1 MTDVST
7 QRPAT
12 KTPVTHQN
20 AYMLYYDIE
29 SLTNVFTM
37 CVYDPRHNQV
47 IAFYL
52 LDDQRILSQVRDP
65 NTDFVNE
72 AARRI
77 RLANPAMPEDTK
89 ISFLDLST
97 PEGLEIMGQI
107 FGVCDAPYPNN
118 PNSSSSYPSRF
129 RLVCDTDPGYDPIN
143 LHPYLA
149 GYNSAQYDTT
159 ILALLQSDAMLP
171 FHDPEGQPDNPR
183 QKREWTVASAR
194 ELRKDNDQMFS
205 QEFKSYMPGYLVHGH
220 RAQGQGYNSQV
231 NRLRSAMISSGRYLD
246 ISLFNEKQSKV
257 SLKRLLAMLGHQI
270 LESDKLD
277 GERTRVN
284 NLVEFVDLLAYNVSD
299 VVGLHFLAMHPAYG
313 PNFDLKKSLLDEYP
327 ETVYKQ
333 EPNTKKPKI
342 SQASVRRDRLCVD
355 SSSAKFVA
363 KILAPYANLNDMEYV
378 DFHYPHPQ
386 IAQERGI
393 ERVDVLDYAR
403 NFFFENVTDPAARA
417 RFQEVYDYYNQFRGR
432 NFNDSDP
439 YKDQIMAL
447 YQEIART
454 NGPVESMEPAESR
467 DFSHGDT
474 TDSGET
480 DPFEEALF
488 EEIYGP
494 DETDSFEEVYGTY
507 EQSLDR
513 NSNSSRANGPVD
525 FNTFMQA
532 HEALDKRHI
541 PKKRLNLPYFYRD
554 GSESSCFVTFS
565 TGGIHGAEL
574 DIAAFQEDMQR
585 HLELLSVHDEVKQ
598 TYPEPAEF
606 RKAID
611 KATKTVTLPSGRV
624 AKITEHMSNQTIKN
638 AAYKDRSLLEAKAP
652 ALFKDKPDGGNAPN
666 TQYVFTS
673 AGESNH
679 EDFTS
684 YYPNML
690 RNMMAF
696 YNPDLGIDRYAKI
709 LDDKAALQV
718 AMQDPNL
725 TAEER
730 TVLKVKREG
739 TKLVLNA
746 ASGAGDASHKTNIR
760 MNNTIIS
767 MRIIGQL
774 FSWIIGQAQT
784 FEGARVVSTNTD
796 GLYTV
801 LESGLNN
808 RILAEQSARINVEI
822 EPEPLLLVSKD
833 SNNRLEMIRKED
845 GSVKIIGA
853 SGSSLACQERPSPN
867 YSLAHPA
874 AIDYAVARYLKAAAL
889 QDEQPGRDHPVQ
901 LHEPFDRDLGLHYLT
916 ELTQSPE
923 GSVHALLMFQNVIA
937 ASNGNISFPFGA
949 EPACQQDPDA
959 EPGTVVN
966 PRVLQHQNRV
976 FIVKDGTT
984 QSLSLHSARA
994 KKISKDT
1001 ALRRK
1006 KNTEKAHRDNPIAV
1020 QILRANGAARGGGQG
1035 LSTVPDDC
1043 DIVLER
1049 ISGIDPTWSMFVCNQ
1064 DLHCLSEQER
1074 QGLLA
1079 SLDLE
1084 KYLGLVESNFE
1095 KNWRNRSPQPE
1106 LATSSAL
1113 RTAQLG

>member
-129 RLVCDTDPGYDPIN
+129 RLVCDTDPEYDPIN

-231 NRLRSAMISSGRYLD
+231 NRLRSSMISSGRYLD

-277 GERTRVN
+277 GERTQVN
-284 NLVEFVDLLAYNVSD
+284 NLVEFVDLLGYNVSD

-333 EPNTKKPKI
+333 DPNTKKPKI

-403 NFFFENVTDPAARA
+403 NFFFENVTDPDARA

-447 YQEIART
+447 YKETI
-454 NGPVESMEPAESR
+454 
-467 DFSHGDT
+467 
-474 TDSGET
+474 DSGN
-480 DPFEEALF
+480 L
-488 EEIYGP
+488 
-494 DETDSFEEVYGTY
+494 
-507 EQSLDR
+507 
-513 NSNSSRANGPVD
+513 VD
-525 FNTFMQA
+525 FDAFRQA
-532 HEALDKRHI
+532 HEPHDKRHI

-574 DIAAFQEDMQR
+574 DVTAFQADMQR

-606 RKAID
+606 RKAMD

-696 YNPDLGIDRYAKI
+696 YNPELGIDRYAKI

-718 AMQDPNL
+718 AMRDPSI

-801 LESGLNN
+801 LESGLND

-874 AIDYAVARYLKAAAL
+874 AVDYAVARYLKAAAL

-976 FIVKDGTT
+976 FIVKDGTA

-1006 KNTEKAHRDNPIAV
+1006 KNDEKEHRDNPIAV
-1020 QILRANGAARGGGQG
+1020 QILRTNGAARGGGQG

>member
-1 MTDVST
+1 
-7 QRPAT
+7 
-12 KTPVTHQN
+12 
-20 AYMLYYDIE
+20 
-29 SLTNVFTM
+29 
-37 CVYDPRHNQV
+37 
-47 IAFYL
+47 
-52 LDDQRILSQVRDP
+52 
-65 NTDFVNE
+65 
-72 AARRI
+72 
-77 RLANPAMPEDTK
+77 
-89 ISFLDLST
+89 
-97 PEGLEIMGQI
+97 
-107 FGVCDAPYPNN
+107 
-118 PNSSSSYPSRF
+118 
-129 RLVCDTDPGYDPIN
+129 
-143 LHPYLA
+143 
-149 GYNSAQYDTT
+149 
-159 ILALLQSDAMLP
+159 
-171 FHDPEGQPDNPR
+171 
-183 QKREWTVASAR
+183 
-194 ELRKDNDQMFS
+194 
-205 QEFKSYMPGYLVHGH
+205 
-220 RAQGQGYNSQV
+220 
-231 NRLRSAMISSGRYLD
+231 
-246 ISLFNEKQSKV
+246 
-257 SLKRLLAMLGHQI
+257 
-270 LESDKLD
+270 
-277 GERTRVN
+277 
-284 NLVEFVDLLAYNVSD
+284 
-299 VVGLHFLAMHPAYG
+299 
-313 PNFDLKKSLLDEYP
+313 
-327 ETVYKQ
+327 
-333 EPNTKKPKI
+333 
-342 SQASVRRDRLCVD
+342 
-355 SSSAKFVA
+355 
-363 KILAPYANLNDMEYV
+363 
-378 DFHYPHPQ
+378 
-386 IAQERGI
+386 
-393 ERVDVLDYAR
+393 
-403 NFFFENVTDPAARA
+403 
-417 RFQEVYDYYNQFRGR
+417 
-432 NFNDSDP
+432 
-439 YKDQIMAL
+439 MAL
-447 YQEIART
+447 YQEVNRT
-454 NGPVESMEPAESR
+454 
-467 DFSHGDT
+467 
-474 TDSGET
+474 
-480 DPFEEALF
+480 
-488 EEIYGP
+488 
-494 DETDSFEEVYGTY
+494 
-507 EQSLDR
+507 
-513 NSNSSRANGPVD
+513 NGPVD
-525 FNTFMQA
+525 FNAFMQA
-532 HEALDKRHI
+532 HDALDKRHI

-585 HLELLSVHDEVKQ
+585 HLELLSVHDEIKQ

-606 RKAID
+606 RKAMD

-696 YNPDLGIDRYAKI
+696 YNPELGIDRYAKI

-718 AMQDPNL
+718 AMQDPGI

-801 LESGLNN
+801 LESGLND

-874 AIDYAVARYLKAAAL
+874 AVDYAVARYLKAAAL

-976 FIVKDGTT
+976 FIVKDGTA

>member
-205 QEFKSYMPGYLVHGH
+205 QEFKSYMPGYLVHSH

-277 GERTRVN
+277 GERTQVE
-284 NLVEFVDLLAYNVSD
+284 NLVDFVDLLAYNVSD

-333 EPNTKKPKI
+333 DPATKKPKI

-403 NFFFENVTDPAARA
+403 NFFFENVTDPDARA

-447 YQEIART
+447 YQE
-454 NGPVESMEPAESR
+454 
-467 DFSHGDT
+467 T
-474 TDSGET
+474 TQTS
-480 DPFEEALF
+480 
-488 EEIYGP
+488 
-494 DETDSFEEVYGTY
+494 
-507 EQSLDR
+507 
-513 NSNSSRANGPVD
+513 GPVD
-525 FNTFMQA
+525 FNVFMQA
-532 HEALDKRHI
+532 HAPLDKRQV

-574 DIAAFQEDMQR
+574 DIAAFQADMQR

-606 RKAID
+606 RKAMD

-696 YNPDLGIDRYAKI
+696 YNPELGIDRYAKI

-718 AMQDPNL
+718 AMQDPSI

-874 AIDYAVARYLKAAAL
+874 AVDYAVARYLKAAAL

-976 FIVKDGTT
+976 FIVKDGTA

-1020 QILRANGAARGGGQG
+1020 QILRANGAARDGGQG

>member
-1 MTDVST
+1 MTAVST

-183 QKREWTVASAR
+183 QKREWTVASAQ

-205 QEFKSYMPGYLVHGH
+205 QEFKSYMPGYLVRSH
-220 RAQGQGYNSQV
+220 RAQGQSYNSQV

-277 GERTRVN
+277 GERTQVE
-284 NLVEFVDLLAYNVSD
+284 NLVDFVDLLAYNVSD

-333 EPNTKKPKI
+333 DPNTKKPKI

-403 NFFFENVTDPAARA
+403 NFFFENVTDPDARA

-447 YQEIART
+447 YQE
-454 NGPVESMEPAESR
+454 
-467 DFSHGDT
+467 T
-474 TDSGET
+474 TQTS
-480 DPFEEALF
+480 
-488 EEIYGP
+488 
-494 DETDSFEEVYGTY
+494 
-507 EQSLDR
+507 
-513 NSNSSRANGPVD
+513 GPVD
-525 FNTFMQA
+525 FNAFMQA

-574 DIAAFQEDMQR
+574 DIAAFQADMQR
-585 HLELLSVHDEVKQ
+585 HLELLSVHDEVRQ

-606 RKAID
+606 RKAMD

-696 YNPDLGIDRYAKI
+696 YNPELGIDRYAKI

-718 AMQDPNL
+718 AMRDPGI

-874 AIDYAVARYLKAAAL
+874 AVDYAVARYLKAAAL

-976 FIVKDGTT
+976 FIVKDGTA

-1006 KNTEKAHRDNPIAV
+1006 KNDEKEHRDNPIAV

-1095 KNWRNRSPQPE
+1095 KNWHNRSPQPE

>member
-129 RLVCDTDPGYDPIN
+129 RLVCDTDPEYDPIN

-205 QEFKSYMPGYLVHGH
+205 QEFKSYMPGYLVRSH
-220 RAQGQGYNSQV
+220 RAQGQSYNSQV

-277 GERTRVN
+277 GERTQVE
-284 NLVEFVDLLAYNVSD
+284 NLVDFVDLLAYNVSD

-333 EPNTKKPKI
+333 DPNTKKPKI

-403 NFFFENVTDPAARA
+403 NFFFENVTDPDARA

-432 NFNDSDP
+432 NFNESDP

-447 YQEIART
+447 YQEVNRT
-454 NGPVESMEPAESR
+454 
-467 DFSHGDT
+467 
-474 TDSGET
+474 
-480 DPFEEALF
+480 
-488 EEIYGP
+488 
-494 DETDSFEEVYGTY
+494 
-507 EQSLDR
+507 
-513 NSNSSRANGPVD
+513 NGPVD
-525 FNTFMQA
+525 FNAFLEA
-532 HEALDKRHI
+532 HEPHDKRHI

-574 DIAAFQEDMQR
+574 DVAAFQEDMQR

-606 RKAID
+606 RKAMD

-696 YNPDLGIDRYAKI
+696 YNPELGIDRYAKI

-718 AMQDPNL
+718 AMRDPSI

-801 LESGLNN
+801 LESGLND

-874 AIDYAVARYLKAAAL
+874 AVDYAVARYLKAAAL

-976 FIVKDGTT
+976 FIVKDGTA

>member
-129 RLVCDTDPGYDPIN
+129 RLVCDTDPEYDPIN

-231 NRLRSAMISSGRYLD
+231 NRLRSSMISSGRYLD

-277 GERTRVN
+277 GERTQVN
-284 NLVEFVDLLAYNVSD
+284 NLVEFVDLLGYNVSD

-333 EPNTKKPKI
+333 DPNTKKPKI

-403 NFFFENVTDPAARA
+403 NFFFENVTDPDARA

-447 YQEIART
+447 YKETI
-454 NGPVESMEPAESR
+454 
-467 DFSHGDT
+467 
-474 TDSGET
+474 DSGN
-480 DPFEEALF
+480 L
-488 EEIYGP
+488 
-494 DETDSFEEVYGTY
+494 
-507 EQSLDR
+507 
-513 NSNSSRANGPVD
+513 VD
-525 FNTFMQA
+525 FDAFRQA
-532 HEALDKRHI
+532 HEPHDKRHI

-574 DIAAFQEDMQR
+574 DIAAFQADMQR

-606 RKAID
+606 RKAMD

-696 YNPDLGIDRYAKI
+696 YNPELGIDRYAKI

-718 AMQDPNL
+718 AMRDPSI

-801 LESGLNN
+801 LESGLND

-874 AIDYAVARYLKAAAL
+874 AVDYAVARYLKAAAL

-976 FIVKDGTT
+976 FIVKDGTA

-1006 KNTEKAHRDNPIAV
+1006 KNDEKEHRDNPIAV
-1020 QILRANGAARGGGQG
+1020 QILRTNGAARGGGQG